1 MAKERDN
8 PVLAASLVDEASEV
22 TLEELSVFCSVRRE
36 RIVALVEEGVLEPRG
51 RIIEEWRF
59 AAASRV
65 RAAKALRLQRD
76 LEIHD
81 SALALV
87 LDLLDRIEALR
98 ARLGSDE
105 RE

>member
-1 MAKERDN
+1 MAKEREN
-8 PVLAASLVDEASEV
+8 SVLAGSLVDEASEV

-36 RIVALVEEGVLEPRG
+36 RILALVEEGVLEPRG
-51 RIIEEWRF
+51 RIVEEWRF
-59 AAASRV
+59 AAASRG

-87 LDLLDRIEALR
+87 LDLLDRIEALQG
-98 ARLGSDE
+98 RLGPHE

>member
-1 MAKERDN
+1 MANERDN
-8 PVLAASLVDEASEV
+8 PVLAGSLVDEGSEV
-22 TLEELSVFCSVRRE
+22 TLEELSIFCSVRRE

-51 RIIEEWRF
+51 HIVEEWRF
-59 AAASRV
+59 AAASRS
-65 RAAKALRLQRD
+65 RAAQALRLQRD

-87 LDLLDRIEALR
+87 LDLLDRIETLQ
-98 ARLGSDE
+98 ARLGTYR